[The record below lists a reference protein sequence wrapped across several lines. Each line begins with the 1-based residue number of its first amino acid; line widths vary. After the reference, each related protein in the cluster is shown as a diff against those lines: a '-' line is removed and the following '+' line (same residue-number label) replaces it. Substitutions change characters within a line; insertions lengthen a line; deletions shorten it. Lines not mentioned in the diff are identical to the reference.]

1 MGQTV
6 HLTAADGHT
15 LSAYRAD
22 PDGRPKGGL
31 VVIQEI
37 FGVNAHIQEVCNG
50 FAADGYVAIAPALF
64 DRAER
69 DVDLGYEEEDRQKGM
84 GLRAQT
90 DWDDNVQDAIA
101 ARNAI
106 KDAGKAGIVGYCFG
120 GTISRLGACYR
131 SLDAA

>member
-37 FGVNAHIQEVCNG
+37 FWCQCPHSG
-50 FAADGYVAIAPALF
+50 
-64 DRAER
+64 
-69 DVDLGYEEEDRQKGM
+69 
-84 GLRAQT
+84 GL
-90 DWDDNVQDAIA
+90 
-101 ARNAI
+101 
-106 KDAGKAGIVGYCFG
+106 
-120 GTISRLGACYR
+120 
-131 SLDAA
+131 

>member
-50 FAADGYVAIAPALF
+50 FAQMDMWPLRRRFLTALS
-64 DRAER
+64 
-69 DVDLGYEEEDRQKGM
+69 
-84 GLRAQT
+84 
-90 DWDDNVQDAIA
+90 
-101 ARNAI
+101 
-106 KDAGKAGIVGYCFG
+106 
-120 GTISRLGACYR
+120 GT
-131 SLDAA
+131 